1 MGIITKRL
9 LDDIGVKM
17 SDQDLE
23 VLSEHFETTLDNRV
37 VNEITL
43 ELDADQL
50 KQLNILQEQDADE
63 ELGEWLKQN
72 VPDLKEII
80 DDETAILLG
89 ELADGADKL

>member
-1 MGIITKRL
+1 MGVITKQL
-9 LDDIGVKM
+9 IDDLGVIM
-17 SDQDLE
+17 SDQNLE

-37 VNEITL
+37 VDEIAQ
-43 ELDADQL
+43 ELNVDQL
-50 KQLNILQEQDADE
+50 KQLNAIREQGTDE

>member
-1 MGIITKRL
+1 MGVITKQL
-9 LDDIGVKM
+9 IDDLGVIM
-17 SDQDLE
+17 SDQNLE

-37 VNEITL
+37 VDEIAQ
-43 ELDADQL
+43 ELNVDQL
-50 KQLNILQEQDADE
+50 KQLNAIREQGTDE
-63 ELGEWLKQN
+63 ELGEWLKRN